1 MTFCEVRLS
10 PDRKSNQKF
19 AVRGPG
25 CAKRPFCEGYNRKV
39 LRIRQ
44 PMNGNTAPLAEY
56 DEEAEEAIENESAM
70 DS

>member
-10 PDRKSNQKF
+10 PDRKCNQKF

-25 CAKRPFCEGYNRKV
+25 CAKHPFCEGYNGKV

-44 PMNGNTAPLAEY
+44 QINGYTVPLAGY
-56 DEEAEEAIENESAM
+56 DKEVEEAVENESAM